1 MLWAV
6 CYFLLSEMKH
16 ERIINIES
24 MIVDILED
32 ISLIWQVDSAQGSA
46 ELHNVLNELS
56 SVF

>member
-1 MLWAV
+1 
-6 CYFLLSEMKH
+6 MKH

-46 ELHNVLNELS
+46 ELHNNVLNELS